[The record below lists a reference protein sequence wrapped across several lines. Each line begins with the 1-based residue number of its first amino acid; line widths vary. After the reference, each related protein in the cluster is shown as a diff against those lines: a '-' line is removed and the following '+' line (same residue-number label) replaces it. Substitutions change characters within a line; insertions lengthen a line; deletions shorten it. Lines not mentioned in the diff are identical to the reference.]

1 MGYTDMATR
10 TRYLC
15 QQCGYVSARWLGRC
29 PACNNWNSLV
39 EEIVPGAGEKKR
51 AGSSPP
57 AEVFLLSQVPRKAQE
72 RWPTGMGELD
82 RVLGGGIVPGSLVL
96 LGGDPGIGKSTLL
109 LQVAGKLAG
118 SDLPVLY
125 ASGEESASQVA
136 MRASRLGIEGR
147 IYLLAQNDLDS
158 ILHQVRLLSPAV
170 LVVDSIQAVYRPALE
185 SAPGSVGQVRECAV
199 QLMHLAKQEQVAVFL
214 VGHVT
219 KEGALAGPRVLEHM
233 VDTVLYF
240 EGERHQTY
248 RVLRSVKNR
257 FGSTNEIGIFQMHQQ
272 GLVEVDNPSALF
284 LLDHPQGSVP
294 GAVVTATLEGTRP
307 LLVELQALV
316 CQSGYGTPRRMTAG
330 LDYNRVALIM
340 AVLEKRLGL
349 QLGGMDAYVNAV
361 GGVRL
366 LEPGIDLA
374 VALAL
379 ASSYRERPVNRK
391 LVAVGE
397 VGLTGEVRPVAGIK
411 QRVGEA
417 VRLGFTRFLLP
428 AAADLDSLQ
437 TEISLAQI
445 FPVFTLSEAL
455 EIAFAAG

>member
-1 MGYTDMATR
+1 MATK

-29 PACNNWNSLV
+29 PACNTWNSLV
-39 EEIVPGAGEKKR
+39 EEVVTDTGKKKR
-51 AGSSPP
+51 AIASNQ
-57 AEVFLLSQVPRKAQE
+57 AEIFLLSDVPQQAEE
-72 RWPTGMGELD
+72 RWLTGIGELD

-109 LQVAGKLAG
+109 LQVAGELAG
-118 SDLPVLY
+118 RNLPVLY
-125 ASGEESASQVA
+125 ASGEESARQVA
-136 MRASRLGIEGR
+136 MRARRLGIDGR
-147 IYLLAQNDLDS
+147 IYLLAQNDLDN
-158 ILHQVRLLSPAV
+158 ILHHVRQLSPAV
-170 LVVDSIQAVYRPALE
+170 LIIDSIQAVYRPALE

-199 QLMHLAKQEQVAVFL
+199 QVMHLAKQEQVAVFL

-248 RVLRSVKNR
+248 RILRSVKNR

-284 LLDHPQGSVP
+284 LLEHPQGSVP

-316 CQSGYGTPRRMTAG
+316 CHSGYGTPRRMTAG

-349 QLGGMDAYVNAV
+349 QLGGLDAYVNAV

-366 LEPGIDLA
+366 GEPGVDLA

-379 ASSYRERPVNRK
+379 ASSYRERPVSRK
-391 LVAVGE
+391 VVAVGE
-397 VGLTGEVRPVAGIK
+397 IGLTGEIRPVVGVE
-411 QRVGEA
+411 QRVREA
-417 VRLGFTRFLLP
+417 ARLGFTQFLLP
-428 AAADLDSLQ
+428 AAADLERIKGETSLVQ
-437 TEISLAQI
+437 V
-445 FPVFTLSEAL
+445 FPVFSLGEAL
-455 EIAFAAG
+455 EIALAAG